1 MANRLD
7 FEQAIMRCWSVVEDM
22 KTVAEVNCTPES
34 FQALATIYDIKF
46 NSLFEMFEQMIKDKK
61 ITQELL

>member
-46 NSLFEMFEQMIKDKK
+46 DSLFNMFEAMIKEGK
-61 ITQELL
+61 IT